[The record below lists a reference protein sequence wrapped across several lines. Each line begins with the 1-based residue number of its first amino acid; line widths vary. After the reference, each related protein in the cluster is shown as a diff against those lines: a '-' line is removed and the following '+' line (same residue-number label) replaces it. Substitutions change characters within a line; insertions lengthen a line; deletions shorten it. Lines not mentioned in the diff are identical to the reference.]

1 MTASTPSERP
11 RSATIA
17 YRSALVVIGVV
28 ALVVR
33 LWSPGPTTEIYDEN
47 LWLQRSD
54 NFSRSIADGRPGDAS
69 AALPSQHLQNPTMPG
84 VTTMW
89 AGVAGRQVAR
99 LSGALGLSE
108 PIRGPSADSPQV
120 LRASQ
125 GVVSVVCVATL
136 LVLLVLL
143 ERLFDRRTSLITGAL
158 FATAPWIAAY
168 GNLLHTDA
176 MVTLFAVVAVCALR
190 WGLHGERGAPPAEPD
205 ETPRTVGIMVS
216 GVFAALAMLTKANAV
231 GILAPGFTL
240 LVWSAWRAS
249 RVRAWRTVGAVT
261 ATWVAVMGLVSVVLW
276 PALLVSP
283 LRQVDA
289 VLQASSQVG
298 RERVRFFDGAVRRG
312 FVPEFYVVTLAF
324 RLAPWVLATCVLGAT
339 TGYAGL
345 VRSALRRRSD
355 PAALDRR
362 LVPAWVVLVPLPY
375 AVVISCSR
383 FGYDRY
389 AQVLVPFGLIAGALV
404 LAAATRCLSA
414 RRQVPTGVLVAGGL
428 ALTAASAA
436 VPIVQA
442 PYGINHASPVFGGQ
456 AAAVRWIPSGSQGT
470 TAALDAKLSE
480 HLGGRCD
487 GITVASVNPLP
498 ASITCGTAV
507 RADGPASLA
516 AADYALSDLGFR
528 QLELHP
534 WYTRWLDEHGA
545 LIAVARIDG
554 VVYGELWHLDH

>member
-108 PIRGPSADSPQV
+108 PIRGPSGDSPQV

-205 ETPRTVGIMVS
+205 EAPRTVGIMVS

-240 LVWSAWRAS
+240 LVWSAWRAD
-249 RVRAWRTVGAVT
+249 RA
-261 ATWVAVMGLVSVVLW
+261 
-276 PALLVSP
+276 
-283 LRQVDA
+283 
-289 VLQASSQVG
+289 
-298 RERVRFFDGAVRRG
+298 
-312 FVPEFYVVTLAF
+312 
-324 RLAPWVLATCVLGAT
+324 RLAHGRCGDGDLGRGHG
-339 TGYAGL
+339 TGQ
-345 VRSALRRRSD
+345 R
-355 PAALDRR
+355 
-362 LVPAWVVLVPLPY
+362 
-375 AVVISCSR
+375 
-383 FGYDRY
+383 
-389 AQVLVPFGLIAGALV
+389 GALAGPAR
-404 LAAATRCLSA
+404 LAAAPGRRGAAGVVPGGARARPLLRWSRPPGVRPRVLRRHAGVPPGALGARDVRTRRDDRV
-414 RRQVPTGVLVAGGL
+414 RRAG
-428 ALTAASAA
+428 AERAAASIR
-436 VPIVQA
+436 P
-442 PYGINHASPVFGGQ
+442 GG
-456 AAAVRWIPSGSQGT
+456 P
-470 TAALDAKLSE
+470 
-480 HLGGRCD
+480 
-487 GITVASVNPLP
+487 
-498 ASITCGTAV
+498 
-507 RADGPASLA
+507 
-516 AADYALSDLGFR
+516 
-528 QLELHP
+528 
-534 WYTRWLDEHGA
+534 
-545 LIAVARIDG
+545 
-554 VVYGELWHLDH
+554 